1 MPHAPSGSSGDV
13 ALVGR
18 DAQLEHLLRLYQEVC
33 RGHPRTAVISG
44 PVGIGKTRLLREL
57 LAQTSSRN
65 RTVLSAS
72 GSDWE
77 SALPLA
83 GYTQLMGSAPLRSPS
98 GFDGGPQPPSQVVER
113 LTPDQALNYAQTLQ
127 THLEA
132 QEHRGPVIV
141 VIDDLQWLDED
152 SLRILIFAAR
162 RLHSCRVLFLFAV
175 DLDQAAGLP
184 TGIID
189 HLTGY
194 PTEVLHLPPLEA
206 EAVAALGRE
215 IVGAELSM
223 TTVHELLRHTEG
235 HPQSVV
241 ELLQEVP
248 AEQWHGWLPKLPPS
262 RRTRARVASQLRRA
276 SPELLRMA
284 EAVSVLGQD
293 APLQQVAAL
302 AQLSHFL
309 PVVDEGHAAGLLRLS
324 MDRQP
329 SAVRFVEPS
338 ATAAVYEQIAP
349 TRRFALHRAA
359 AEVVADEGARLG
371 HLVAASPGPQELL
384 ALQLVAYAERQAA
397 DGCWSEVASAML
409 SASRLSLGRRDGD
422 LRLLRGVDALI
433 GAGDITQA
441 ASLVSVVESMPP
453 SPLRASVLGY
463 LAVVTG
469 RRSTAAAQ
477 LAMAW
482 RTVREDLDPSAG
494 ARIALRHTLHAL
506 ADWDGEGIV
515 TWGERSAEL
524 AEAPHH
530 ISVEARAMYGLG
542 LFASRR
548 LDEAERP
555 YLDNPGTTVGNA
567 QEQRLRMGYAWLAL
581 RTDDVETARLRFEEA
596 VPTEYPGG
604 SLRVS
609 LWAESWL
616 ARCQLILGDWDAA
629 AATIAHASVR
639 LESSGMRLMRPLLY
653 WTAAELNAMRGD
665 WDRAEHFLSLTVV
678 PTDGYRS
685 MMVPAALARARYHEA
700 RADYESALEALRP
713 LRTADPVTA
722 GREPFW
728 SWQDSLVNSLVMTDQ
743 LDEAQ
748 GFLDEL
754 KAVASPTPFPTD
766 AARMAWAEGRLL
778 AARGEVEASQE
789 LFDRALDALRSRRRP
804 YLEARVRFAY
814 GQSMRRAGK
823 RRLASR
829 VLRSARELYASL
841 GAQTYVSRCDR
852 ELKAAGANALV
863 PAAQQTGADGLSD
876 LRRQGPDALHIG
888 SEAVQLTAQQQA
900 VAQFVAG
907 GSTNKEVAQ
916 ALFIAEKTVQ
926 FHLTRIYAKFGVR
939 SRSGLAAVYAREG
952 MGSTDR

>member
-1 MPHAPSGSSGDV
+1 MITRDKDEQLHCIINACAHRGAMLCRRKTDNRTTFTCPFHGWTFRNSGELLKVKDGRNGAYPEGFNKEGSHDLTKVARFESYRGFLFGSLNPDVKPLEEHLGDATKVIDSIVNQSPDGLEVLRGASTYTYDGNWKVQAENGADGYHVTSVHWNYAATTSRRSSGDSTNTTK
-13 ALVGR
+13 AM
-18 DAQLEHLLRLYQEVC
+18 DAGKWGKQKGGFYSFEHGHLLLWQEW
-33 RGHPRTAVISG
+33 G
-44 PVGIGKTRLLREL
+44 
-57 LAQTSSRN
+57 N
-65 RTVLSAS
+65 
-72 GSDWE
+72 
-77 SALPLA
+77 
-83 GYTQLMGSAPLRSPS
+83 
-98 GFDGGPQPPSQVVER
+98 
-113 LTPDQALNYAQTLQ
+113 
-127 THLEA
+127 
-132 QEHRGPVIV
+132 
-141 VIDDLQWLDED
+141 
-152 SLRILIFAAR
+152 
-162 RLHSCRVLFLFAV
+162 
-175 DLDQAAGLP
+175 
-184 TGIID
+184 
-189 HLTGY
+189 
-194 PTEVLHLPPLEA
+194 
-206 EAVAALGRE
+206 
-215 IVGAELSM
+215 
-223 TTVHELLRHTEG
+223 
-235 HPQSVV
+235 PQSVI

-248 AEQWHGWLPKLPPS
+248 SEQWHGWLPKLPPS

-329 SAVRFVEPS
+329 SAVHFVEPS

-409 SASRLSLGRRDGD
+409 SASRLSLDRRDGD

-433 GAGDITQA
+433 GAGDITKA
-441 ASLVSVVESMPP
+441 SSLVGVVESMPP

-515 TWGERSAEL
+515 AWGERTAEL

-530 ISVEARAMYGLG
+530 VSVEARAMYGLG

-555 YLDNPGTTVGNA
+555 YIDDLDTTVGNA
-567 QEQRLRMGYAWLAL
+567 QEQRLLMGYAWLAL

-596 VPTEYPGG
+596 VPTEYRGG
-604 SLRVS
+604 SLRIS

-665 WDRAEHFLSLTVV
+665 WDRAEHFLSLTTV

-685 MMVPAALARARYHEA
+685 MTVPAALARARYHEA
-700 RADYESALEALRP
+700 RANYESALEALRP
-713 LRTADPVTA
+713 LRRADPVTDR
-722 GREPFW
+722 REPFW
-728 SWQDSLVNSLVMTDQ
+728 SWQDTLVNSLVMSDQ

-748 GFLDEL
+748 EFLDEL
-754 KAVASPTPFPTD
+754 KAVASPTPFPSET
-766 AARMAWAEGRLL
+766 ARMAWAEGRLL

-863 PAAQQTGADGLSD
+863 PAAEQTGSDGLSD
-876 LRRQGPDALHIG
+876 LRRQGPDALHVG
-888 SEAVQLTAQQQA
+888 SEAVQLTAQEQA

-939 SRSGLAAVYAREG
+939 SRSELAAVYAREG
-952 MGSTDR
+952 MGSTDG